1 MGSGA
6 EVEPGLGQ
14 NDPPRREGGRRP
26 QGSGRARVESGDI
39 LEAGLQ
45 GPRGV
50 GGESAVD
57 LNLERAGGCHV
68 GGGDGAPHP
77 VENVPSK
84 ACSWLG
90 RPDGDGLVGLEF
102 TRGE

>member
-1 MGSGA
+1 MTPPGERAGA
-6 EVEPGLGQ
+6 G
-14 NDPPRREGGRRP
+14 PRAAGEAVRR
-26 QGSGRARVESGDI
+26 GWS
-39 LEAGLQ
+39 LEISWRQVCRG
-45 GPRGV
+45 RGV

>member
-26 QGSGRARVESGDI
+26 QGGGRGGEARVESGDI

-45 GPRGV
+45 WPWCG
-50 GGESAVD
+50 
-57 LNLERAGGCHV
+57 
-68 GGGDGAPHP
+68 
-77 VENVPSK
+77 
-84 ACSWLG
+84 W
-90 RPDGDGLVGLEF
+90 
-102 TRGE
+102 

>member
-14 NDPPRREGGRRP
+14 NDPPQER
-26 QGSGRARVESGDI
+26 GRALAPGQWES
-39 LEAGLQ
+39 LEISWRQVCSG
-45 GPRGV
+45 RGV

-68 GGGDGAPHP
+68 GGGDGPPHP
-77 VENVPSK
+77 VENVPGK